1 MKNLIS
7 LLIICLF
14 VISCTSD
21 SSEQNEIQGEITNKQ
36 NEFAE
41 QIMENP
47 IVVKAVWTT
56 NVQLDVYYD
65 TDILEKKPK
74 NDNHLVKA
82 KITAD
87 TIAEAGFK
95 DTGKDICVY
104 IFNGTNP
111 KSITSSCVKH
121 EESLNFTTE

>member
-14 VISCTSD
+14 LISCASD
-21 SSEQNEIQGEITNKQ
+21 SSNQNEKEGEITKKQ
-36 NEFAE
+36 QEFAE

-47 IVVKAVWTT
+47 RVVKAVWK
-56 NVQLDVYYD
+56 NDLKLDVTYD
-65 TDILEKKPK
+65 TDILEKKPE

-87 TIAEAGFK
+87 TIAEAGFEY
-95 DTGKDICVY
+95 TGKDICVY
-104 IFNGTNP
+104 IFNRTNP
-111 KSITSSCVKH
+111 KKITSSCVKH